1 MGHKESVKDADRMV
15 GHIYEYP
22 GVIGRE
28 WRNWL
33 SMPTDEFHPTWV
45 CADALTMRE
54 HAENRMHIIKVVFVA
69 SLT

>member
-1 MGHKESVKDADRMV
+1 M
-15 GHIYEYP
+15 
-22 GVIGRE
+22 
-28 WRNWL
+28 
-33 SMPTDEFHPTWV
+33 